1 MDNKATEGTPNLMH
15 GRDRNVLGGA
25 RFAGPED
32 VPELDPK
39 VHVEGRKID
48 FGYVVDRPSSV
59 ISKRLLTTEPQKH
72 YLSFAPT
79 RSGKGACLIIPN
91 LVYYN
96 GPCVVID
103 PKGENAWATAAY
115 RGEGPGRHQKIYIV
129 DPWGEVKRRFQDPCN
144 EQGLPYKVYSP
155 VDYNPLSILDPQS
168 EHYSEDLAYLA
179 DALII
184 NEGHDPHWD
193 NSARELVAGLLAFLV
208 EKHPEAAHL
217 GSLRVLLTKSPS
229 EICGIAESAQSL
241 GFESVAARK
250 LGRFRQE
257 SREIAGIIS
266 TAVTQTA
273 FLDSKTLC
281 ESMWGGE
288 DIFSALLSPEGATI
302 YLVLPVDKLQTY
314 GRWLR
319 IMVSIAIR
327 TVARH
332 PKRLPR
338 PVLFM
343 LDEFGTIGRLSAVAQ
358 AFGLMAGLNMCLWP
372 FCQDINQLIRDYP
385 KEWET
390 FIGNSDFITFSSVLD
405 QKTAEYLSRALGTT
419 TRHEKA
425 MTVSFSDSVNI
436 SSSDTSSRGTN
447 RSDNVTINTYARALV
462 LPEEV
467 RLFPEN
473 YFVIL
478 KRGLPFIT
486 YIYPYFK
493 SAYLMN
499 YTYPNPNYE
508 LSMEAEK
515 LMKKG
520 FKPTDI
526 LNKFYNNI
534 PLPGEE
540 PAEEVRRVLT
550 DEEIRALA
558 LQKITDY
565 AAAAAFVR
573 WAGGDVKKKGL
584 FGVLMSNGK
593 TEKAFKNKDSFIDF
607 IRQYFIK
614 NCNKQGLDAFLK

>member
-1 MDNKATEGTPNLMH
+1 
-15 GRDRNVLGGA
+15 
-25 RFAGPED
+25 
-32 VPELDPK
+32 
-39 VHVEGRKID
+39 
-48 FGYVVDRPSSV
+48 
-59 ISKRLLTTEPQKH
+59 
-72 YLSFAPT
+72 
-79 RSGKGACLIIPN
+79 
-91 LVYYN
+91 
-96 GPCVVID
+96 
-103 PKGENAWATAAY
+103 
-115 RGEGPGRHQKIYIV
+115 
-129 DPWGEVKRRFQDPCN
+129 
-144 EQGLPYKVYSP
+144 
-155 VDYNPLSILDPQS
+155 
-168 EHYSEDLAYLA
+168 
-179 DALII
+179 
-184 NEGHDPHWD
+184 
-193 NSARELVAGLLAFLV
+193 
-208 EKHPEAAHL
+208 
-217 GSLRVLLTKSPS
+217 
-229 EICGIAESAQSL
+229 
-241 GFESVAARK
+241 
-250 LGRFRQE
+250 
-257 SREIAGIIS
+257 
-266 TAVTQTA
+266 
-273 FLDSKTLC
+273 
-281 ESMWGGE
+281 
-288 DIFSALLSPEGATI
+288 
-302 YLVLPVDKLQTY
+302 
-314 GRWLR
+314 
-319 IMVSIAIR
+319 
-327 TVARH
+327 
-332 PKRLPR
+332 
-338 PVLFM
+338 M